1 MIISEDLI
9 DRKKYNIQFN
19 LDKCDFR
26 SIIEEIVVKEKLKF
40 SCICGGYFTKLN
52 GNKTTPDIYI
62 FAGSNYNPKEEYL
75 NTFLNDQFKK
85 FKFDQLVSFS
95 YFLSSLI
102 FSTIIKK
109 LLYFFN

>member
-1 MIISEDLI
+1 MIVSEDLI

-26 SIIEEIVVKEKLKF
+26 SVIEEIVVKEKLKF

-85 FKFDQLVSFS
+85 FKFEQLVSYS
-95 YFLSSLI
+95 YF
-102 FSTIIKK
+102 FIII
-109 LLYFFN
+109 YFFK